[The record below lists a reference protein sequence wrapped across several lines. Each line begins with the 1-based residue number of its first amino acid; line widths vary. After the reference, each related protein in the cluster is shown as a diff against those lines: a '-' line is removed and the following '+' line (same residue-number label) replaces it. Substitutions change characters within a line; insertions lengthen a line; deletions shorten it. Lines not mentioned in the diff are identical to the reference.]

1 MNKRSVKL
9 LAVFLS
15 LVLLIISAIPAMAD
29 ASTGVIFDFDK
40 EKPTNSSNHKGFDI
54 SFDTQNG
61 NSATCMKLTPQVG
74 YGLDELS
81 YTLTFAAG
89 TYNSEGVVFWAKSE
103 RYSAVMSVTFL
114 MDWRDEANVKHSATY
129 STQFIVT
136 NNGRE
141 IVLPFDEFNRTAGE
155 ECNVSETAPKAF
167 TYFIIRYHKR
177 PDDGILSPIWL
188 DTIRHKTDSDTATD
202 PVYGEPDATLPTD
215 PDSLYTPTEESPKG
229 SVIYDCSSYPSGM
242 TNTGFVRVLNTNPAK
257 ADAGTSFKLIPT
269 YGYTLTQTSL
279 TLGVPQG
286 KTTGSGMSFWAK
298 SDETV
303 YIEVI
308 FSLSSAAD
316 KTVKGDYSVQMALTP
331 EGKRYDIP
339 FSSLTRRSGSELNP
353 STAARA
359 NFYWIIIKFY
369 KQPVSTIYFDS
380 LKNMEYDESLEAT
393 DPIVV
398 QTSSTARPADQEEL
412 LSHEYNWDLNTHWKL
427 DWMDD
432 FNGTEIDP
440 TKWTYNYGLR
450 NDAEWG
456 YYTDRKE
463 NVRVENGQL
472 IIETLKEN
480 YLNGIAN
487 YTSAEVV
494 TRFRKTFLYG
504 RLEIR
509 AKLPGGKGMWPA
521 FWTVG
526 QSVPWPEGGEI
537 DIIEMI
543 GGSWPETETRRGTNL
558 AHFTLHWAHN
568 GIHMAHKS
576 EGGGYYLPSG
586 QDFSTQYHII
596 GMIWTPK
603 EIKWYVDDTIYRVA
617 DITDPGIYGGFH
629 HPHYA
634 LINTAVGSTESG
646 WASIPDETTWATR
659 QLYQVDYIKYY
670 TYAGDGYNP
679 TPGADG
685 STTTTSQPT
694 GEVTTTQAAATTTVA
709 TTTQPTT
716 VITTTAVPTQP
727 ESDPTIY
734 EQTGLNVSG
743 EMVSGFTQGATVDS
757 VVAADSDVSV
767 EFYDKNGAKV
777 QDGVK
782 IATGMTMKIVKD
794 SNVTDFAT
802 VVIYGDVSGDGEI
815 NASDLLSVKRCL
827 LSVSSLEGCYLEA
840 GKVTKASNVSASDML
855 KLKLSILGIDT
866 ITQ

>member
-1 MNKRSVKL
+1 MKQRPIKILAAL
-9 LAVFLS
+9 LSFI
-15 LVLLIISAIPAMAD
+15 LLIISAVPAMAD
-29 ASTGVIFDFDK
+29 ASNGVIFDFDS
-40 EKPTNSSNHKGFDI
+40 EKPTASSYYDGFDI

-61 NSATCMKLTPQVG
+61 NSNTCMKLSPKIG
-74 YGLDELS
+74 YGLQGLN
-81 YTLTFAAG
+81 YTMALGAG
-89 TYNSEGVVFWAKSE
+89 THNSEGIVFWAKSE
-103 RYSAVMSVTFL
+103 RYSAVMGFIFVIS
-114 MDWRDEANVKHSATY
+114 WRDDANVKHSATY

-141 IVLPFDEFNRTAGE
+141 IVVPFDSLNHSSGE
-155 ECNVSETAPKAF
+155 ECDIKEMAPKCY
-167 TYFIIRYHKR
+167 TNIVLRYYEH
-177 PDDGILSPIWL
+177 PEDTILSPIWL
-188 DTIRHKTDSDTATD
+188 DTMRQKTDSDVATS
-202 PVYGEPDATLPTD
+202 PVYGEPNAPLPVD
-215 PDSLYTPTEESPKG
+215 PDTLYTPSEESPQG
-229 SVIYDCSSYPSGM
+229 SVIYDFSTLPSG
-242 TNTGFVRVLNTNPAK
+242 TSSNGFIRVLNTNPAK
-257 ADAGTSFKLIPT
+257 ADAGKSVKLTPT
-269 YGYTLTQTSL
+269 YGYGLSEMTLSI
-279 TLGVPQG
+279 GVAQ
-286 KTTGSGMSFWAK
+286 KVATGSGISFWAK
-298 SDETV
+298 ADETITLDV
-303 YIEVI
+303 VLQ
-308 FSLSSAAD
+308 LSSAED
-316 KTVKGDYSVQMALTP
+316 KSIKGDYVTQIIITP
-331 EGKRYDIP
+331 EGKKYDVV
-339 FSSLTRRSGSELNP
+339 FKDLVRRFGNELNP

-359 NFYWIIIKFY
+359 NFFRIILKFY
-369 KQPVSTIYFDS
+369 KQPVTNLYIDS
-380 LKNMEYDESLEAT
+380 LQNMAYDESLEAT
-393 DPIVV
+393 DPVTTQV
-398 QTSSTARPADQEEL
+398 STTARPADQQEL
-412 LSHEYNWDLNTHWKL
+412 LSHEYNWDLNTPWKL

-432 FNGTEIDP
+432 FNGTELDV
-440 TKWTYNYGLR
+440 TKWDYNYGIR
-450 NDAEWG
+450 GSAEQG
-456 YYTDRKE
+456 YFTNREK

-472 IIETLKEN
+472 VIEALKEE
-480 YLNGIAN
+480 YMDGIAH

-521 FWTVG
+521 FWTLG
-526 QSVPWPEGGEI
+526 QGIAWPGGGEI
-537 DIIEMI
+537 DILEMI
-543 GGSWPETETRRGTNL
+543 GGNWPGSTSRGTNL
-558 AHFTLHWAHN
+558 AHFTLHW
-568 GIHMAHKS
+568 GKDGTGGHMAGR
-576 EGGGYYLPSG
+576 GGSFFLPNG
-586 QDFSTQYHII
+586 QDFSTDYHII

-603 EIKWYVDDTIYRVA
+603 EIKWYIDDTIYCSA
-617 DITDPGIYGGFH
+617 DITDSVLYNSFH

-634 LINTAVGSTESG
+634 LINTSIGATEGG

-777 QDGVK
+777 QDGEK

-815 NASDLLSVKRCL
+815 NASDLLSIKRCL
-827 LSVSSLEGCYLEA
+827 LSVSPLEGCYLEA
-840 GKVTKASNVSASDML
+840 GKVTKASNISASDML
-855 KLKLSILGIDT
+855 KLKRVILGIDT